1 MERAPRSSML
11 IKIFSQQWKS
21 VVLCLALTAF
31 FMVEAAPARAGAMK
45 KGGRWAHPG
54 TPVVFLVSC
63 VHDRGGS
70 KGGSR
75 GSGKSNHPK
84 GGGEDNGIGG
94 HGVKTDKPP
103 CVGICHYNRLFGIV
117 TPAPKPR
124 WWKGNLMIMGKL
136 WHLSC
141 PERFDLILY
150 LCQGS
155 VRGSVLPEQAE
166 PLPGP
171 ARGPLEKG
179 PRLGRLIPIG
189 GSGEW
194 STQVHTIQQ
203 LEEQAWVSQALNTH
217 WYINHI
223 YLSWAPWYLS
233 IWRRLYSTE
242 VLISLLIVEICFAFI
257 SSDRSSLWYCLST
270 LGP

>member
-1 MERAPRSSML
+1 MGRAPRPGML
-11 IKIFSQQWKS
+11 IKIISQHWKS

-54 TPVVFLVSC
+54 TFSRLMRSW
-63 VHDRGGS
+63 HRGGS

-150 LCQGS
+150 LSQGS

-171 ARGPLEKG
+171 AWGPLEKG

-257 SSDRSSLWYCLST
+257 SSDRSSLISTYPT

>member
-1 MERAPRSSML
+1 MLSSVWLWQPSSWLRQLLQERGQWRKEEGEL
-11 IKIFSQQWKS
+11 I
-21 VVLCLALTAF
+21 LGLLL
-31 FMVEAAPARAGAMK
+31 GY
-45 KGGRWAHPG
+45 
-54 TPVVFLVSC
+54 LVSC

-155 VRGSVLPEQAE
+155 VCGSVLPEQAE

-194 STQVHTIQQ
+194 RGAHKFIRSNS
-203 LEEQAWVSQALNTH
+203 LKNKLG
-217 WYINHI
+217 
-223 YLSWAPWYLS
+223 YLK
-233 IWRRLYSTE
+233 
-242 VLISLLIVEICFAFI
+242 LLIPTDI
-257 SSDRSSLWYCLST
+257 
-270 LGP
+270 